1 MTGAWP
7 FLALGLLL
15 LILAILLLQ
24 RATHPE
30 DDRAEPSNEGET
42 EADLY
47 AESFPKR
54 LADRLFGPEDWEFV
68 AKQES
73 ARLKRLF
80 IQQRTALALS
90 WLRGVRANAT
100 KLTRVHSLAARTNS
114 RLEPLVEV
122 RVVVDYLFVQGLC
135 QILALAIW
143 LRGPVNLSRFIR
155 YADDLSKQLYEVT
168 MRTQS
173 RLTQ

>member
-1 MTGAWP
+1 MTEAWP
-7 FLALGLLL
+7 FLAVGLLL
-15 LILAILLLQ
+15 TVLVFFLIRRSIAS
-24 RATHPE
+24 AH
-30 DDRAEPSNEGET
+30 DRAESSKGQGLLGAFP
-42 EADLY
+42 
-47 AESFPKR
+47 AEFFPR
-54 LADRLFGPEDWEFV
+54 ELTARLFGSEDWEFI
-68 AKQES
+68 AKQGSEKF
-73 ARLKRLF
+73 KRLF
-80 IQQRTALALS
+80 LQQRTALALN

-100 KLTRVHSLAARTNS
+100 RLIRVHSVAARTNS
-114 RLEPLVEV
+114 QLEPLVEV

-173 RLTQ
+173 RLAQ